1 MLKILICDDDPV
13 CLEKIRR
20 HVREICD
27 SAVIHSYQSQTE
39 IPQSCLSDCGIA
51 LLDIDFR
58 GQDHN
63 GIQIAQRLRKVNR
76 DAVIIFVTNY
86 VEYAPE
92 GYEVQAFR
100 YLLKSDLSKKLEHY
114 LQDAIEKLQQTK
126 ETVTVTVSGEP
137 ITIPLQDVLYIEA
150 QAHNALIHIRR
161 QGDGQVQCLRI
172 YASLKSLD
180 AQLSPRGFLR
190 IQKSFLAN
198 MRRMRRYQST
208 GAELDDGTVLP
219 VSPKTY
225 TQQKSQYLLW
235 KGRR

>member
-13 CLEKIRR
+13 CLEKVYRR
-20 HVREICD
+20 VRSIYD
-27 SAVIHSYQSQTE
+27 TAMITAYQRQEE
-39 IPQSCLSDCGIA
+39 IPSSCLSDCGLA

-63 GIQIAQRLRKVNR
+63 GIQIAQRLREVNR
-76 DAVIIFVTNY
+76 DAVIIFITNY

-100 YLLKSDLSKKLEHY
+100 YLLKKDIDRKLEPY
-114 LQDAIEKLQQTK
+114 LRDAIEKLEQTR

-137 ITIPLQDVLYIEA
+137 ITIRLRDVLYIEA
-150 QAHNALIHIRR
+150 QAHNALIYIQR
-161 QGDGQVQCLRI
+161 QTDAQQQHLRI

-198 MRRMRRYQST
+198 MRRIRRFQST
-208 GAELDDGTVLP
+208 GAEMDNGTVLP

-235 KGRR
+235 KGRH

>member
-13 CLEKIRR
+13 CLEKVHRR
-20 HVREICD
+20 VRDICD
-27 SAVIHSYQSQTE
+27 TAMIMPHQSQAE

-63 GIQIAQRLRKVNR
+63 GIQIAQRLREVNR

-100 YLLKSDLSKKLEHY
+100 YLLKSDLDRKLEPY
-114 LQDAIEKLQQTK
+114 LRDAIEKLQQTR
-126 ETVTVTVSGEP
+126 ETITVTVSGEP
-137 ITIPLQDVLYIEA
+137 ITLQLRDVLYIEA
-150 QAHNALIHIRR
+150 QAHNALIYIQR
-161 QGDGQVQCLRI
+161 QGDAQSQHLRI

-180 AQLSPRGFLR
+180 AELSSRGFLR

-198 MRRMRRYQST
+198 M
-208 GAELDDGTVLP
+208 
-219 VSPKTY
+219 
-225 TQQKSQYLLW
+225 
-235 KGRR
+235 

>member
-13 CLEKIRR
+13 CLEKVHRR
-20 HVREICD
+20 VRDICD
-27 SAVIHSYQSQTE
+27 TAMIMTHQSQAE

-63 GIQIAQRLRKVNR
+63 GIQIAQRLREVNR

-100 YLLKSDLSKKLEHY
+100 YLLKSNLDGKLEPY
-114 LQDAIEKLQQTK
+114 LRDAIEKLQQTR
-126 ETVTVTVSGEP
+126 ETITVTVSGEP
-137 ITIPLQDVLYIEA
+137 ITIRLRDVLYIEA
-150 QAHNALIHIRR
+150 QAHNALIYIQR
-161 QGDGQVQCLRI
+161 QTDAQPQRLRI

-198 MRRMRRYQST
+198 MRRIRRFQST
-208 GAELDDGTVLP
+208 GAELDNGTVLP

-235 KGRR
+235 KGRH

>member
-13 CLEKIRR
+13 CLEKVHRR
-20 HVREICD
+20 VRDIYD
-27 SAVIHSYQSQTE
+27 TAMIMAYQRQEE
-39 IPQSCLSDCGIA
+39 IPPSYLSDCGIA

-58 GQDHN
+58 GQDQN
-63 GIQIAQRLRKVNR
+63 GIQIAQRLREVNR
-76 DAVIIFVTNY
+76 DAVIIFITNY

-100 YLLKSDLSKKLEHY
+100 YLLKKDIDWKLEPY
-114 LQDAIEKLQQTK
+114 LRDAIEKLEQTR

-137 ITIPLQDVLYIEA
+137 ITIRLRDVLYIEA
-150 QAHNALIHIRR
+150 QAHNALIYIQR
-161 QGDGQVQCLRI
+161 QGDAQSQHLRI

-180 AQLSPRGFLR
+180 TQLSSRGFLR

-198 MRRMRRYQST
+198 MRRIRRFQST
-208 GAELDDGTVLP
+208 GAELDDGTILP

-235 KGRR
+235 KGRH

>member
-13 CLEKIRR
+13 CLEKVHRR
-20 HVREICD
+20 VRDIYD
-27 SAVIHSYQSQTE
+27 TAMIMAYQRQEE
-39 IPQSCLSDCGIA
+39 IPPSYLSDCGIA

-58 GQDHN
+58 GQDQN
-63 GIQIAQRLRKVNR
+63 GIQIAQLLREVNR
-76 DAVIIFVTNY
+76 DAVIIFITNY

-100 YLLKSDLSKKLEHY
+100 YLLKKDIDRKLEPY
-114 LQDAIEKLQQTK
+114 LRDAIEKLEQTR

-137 ITIPLQDVLYIEA
+137 ITIRLRDVLYIEA
-150 QAHNALIHIRR
+150 QAHNALIYIQR
-161 QGDGQVQCLRI
+161 QTDAQPQHLRI

-198 MRRMRRYQST
+198 MRRIRRFQST
-208 GAELDDGTVLP
+208 GAELDNGTVLP

-235 KGRR
+235 KGRH

>member
-13 CLEKIRR
+13 CLEKVHRR
-20 HVREICD
+20 VRSIYDTAMITVYQRQEEI
-27 SAVIHSYQSQTE
+27 T
-39 IPQSCLSDCGIA
+39 PSCLSDCGIA

-58 GQDHN
+58 GQDQN

-76 DAVIIFVTNY
+76 DAVIIFITNY

-100 YLLKSDLSKKLEHY
+100 YLLKKDIDKKLKPY
-114 LQDAIEKLQQTK
+114 LQDAIEKLEQTR

-137 ITIPLQDVLYIEA
+137 ITIQLRDVLYIEA
-150 QAHNALIHIRR
+150 QAHNALIYIQR
-161 QGDGQVQCLRI
+161 QTDAQSQHLRI

-198 MRRMRRYQST
+198 MRRIRRFQST
-208 GAELDDGTVLP
+208 GAELDDGTILP

-235 KGRR
+235 KGRH

>member
-13 CLEKIRR
+13 SLEKIQRL
-20 HVREICD
+20 VRGIFDTAMIIAC
-27 SAVIHSYQSQTE
+27 QSQAE
-39 IPQSCLSDCGIA
+39 IPRSFLSDCGIA

-58 GQDHN
+58 GQDQN
-63 GIQIAQRLRKVNR
+63 GIQIAQRLREVNR

-100 YLLKSDLSKKLEHY
+100 YLLKRDLDRKLKPY
-114 LQDAIEKLQQTK
+114 LQEAVGKLQQTR

-137 ITIPLQDVLYIEA
+137 VTLQLQDILYIEA
-150 QAHNALIHIRR
+150 QAHNVLIHMRG
-161 QGDGQVQCLRI
+161 QGASQVQCLRI
-172 YASLKSLD
+172 YSSLKSLD

-198 MRRMRRYQST
+198 MRRMRRFQST
-208 GAELDDGTVLP
+208 GAELDDGTLLP

-225 TQQKSQYLLW
+225 HQQKSQYLLW
-235 KGRR
+235 KGRH

>member
-13 CLEKIRR
+13 CLEKVHRR
-20 HVREICD
+20 VRDIYD
-27 SAVIHSYQSQTE
+27 TAMIMAYQRQEE
-39 IPQSCLSDCGIA
+39 IPPSYLSDCGIA

-58 GQDHN
+58 GQDQN

-100 YLLKSDLSKKLEHY
+100 YLLKSDLDRKLEPY
-114 LQDAIEKLQQTK
+114 LRDAIEKLQQTR
-126 ETVTVTVSGEP
+126 ETITVTVSGEP
-137 ITIPLQDVLYIEA
+137 ITIQLRDVLYIEA
-150 QAHNALIHIRR
+150 QAHNALIYIQR
-161 QGDGQVQCLRI
+161 QTDARSQHLRI

-198 MRRMRRYQST
+198 MRRIRRFQST
-208 GAELDDGTVLP
+208 GAELDNGTVLP

-235 KGRR
+235 KGRH

>member
-13 CLEKIRR
+13 CLEKIHRR
-20 HVREICD
+20 VRDISD
-27 SAVIHSYQSQTE
+27 SAMIMTYQSQAE

-63 GIQIAQRLRKVNR
+63 GIQIAQRLREVNR

-100 YLLKSDLSKKLEHY
+100 YLLKSDLDRKLEPY
-114 LQDAIEKLQQTK
+114 LRDAIEKLQQTR

-137 ITIPLQDVLYIEA
+137 ITLQLRDVLYIEA
-150 QAHNALIHIRR
+150 QAHNALIHIHR
-161 QGDGQVQCLRI
+161 QGDAQPQSLRI
-172 YASLKSLD
+172 YSSLKSLD

-198 MRRMRRYQST
+198 MRRMRRFQST
-208 GAELDDGTVLP
+208 GAELDDGTILP